1 MVHLQGV
8 MKLDVNTFL
17 MDMDVLIPEHVIANS
32 DGSYTVLLNSRLSRE
47 RQLEAFSHAMKH
59 IERNDFEKTDADNIE
74 LIAHDLEIAKE
85 ICFV

>member
-32 DGSYTVLLNSRLSRE
+32 DGSYTVLINSRLTHE
-47 RQLEAFSHAMKH
+47 RQQEAYSHAMKH
-59 IERNDFEKTDADNIE
+59 IERKDFEKTDADNVE

>member
-17 MDMDVLIPEHVIANS
+17 LDMDVLIPEHVIANS

-47 RQLEAFSHAMKH
+47 RQQECYRHALLH
-59 IERNDFEKTDADNIE
+59 ISNNDFEKDNADEIE
-74 LIAHDLEIAKE
+74 YKAHGA
-85 ICFV
+85 

>member
-1 MVHLQGV
+1 

-17 MDMDVLIPEHVIANS
+17 MDMDVLIPEHVIPNS
-32 DGSYTVLLNSRLSRE
+32 DGSYTVLLNSRLSCE

-74 LIAHDLEIAKE
+74 LNAHDLEIAKE
-85 ICFV
+85 FCFS

>member
-1 MVHLQGV
+1 

-17 MDMDVLIPEHVIANS
+17 LDMDVLIPEHVIANS
-32 DGSYTVLLNSRLSRE
+32 DGSYTVLLNSRLSCE

-74 LIAHDLEIAKE
+74 LNAHDLEIAKE
-85 ICFV
+85 FCFS

>member
-1 MVHLQGV
+1 

-74 LIAHDLEIAKE
+74 LNAHDLEIAKE
-85 ICFV
+85 ICFS

>member
-1 MVHLQGV
+1 

-32 DGSYTVLLNSRLSRE
+32 DGSYTVLINSRLSHE
-47 RQLEAFSHAMKH
+47 RQKEAFSHAMNH
-59 IERNDFEKTDADNIE
+59 IDKNDIKKTDADSIE
-74 LIAHDLEIAKE
+74 LEAHDLEIAKE